1 MPHAPPEAGARNV
14 ANMELVG
21 GRPVVDFVN
30 TLSDRALAAPLD
42 RLARYDDLVLWCL
55 REELID
61 QKEQGR
67 LLRLA
72 AAHPR
77 KAAAALAAA
86 RQLRELLFQL
96 FEASASGGL
105 PSAAARSALND
116 WLLEAARHRRLEPSN
131 GGLRWLWFRGDQ
143 ELDWMLWP
151 LAWSAADLLGSEELG
166 RLKECAQED
175 CRWLFLD
182 LSKNRSRRWCTMEQC
197 GNRAK
202 AKRHYARRTSS
213 AER

>member
-1 MPHAPPEAGARNV
+1 MAEETPEVTERNV

-30 TLSDRALAAPLD
+30 TLSDRALAHPLE
-42 RLARYDDLVLWCL
+42 RLASYDDLALWCV

-61 QKEQGR
+61 QTEQAR
-67 LLRLA
+67 LQRLA

-77 KAAAALAAA
+77 RAAAALAEA
-86 RQLRELLFQL
+86 RKLRELLFLL
-96 FEASASGGL
+96 FDASADGRV
-105 PSAAARSALND
+105 PPPEARTELNQ
-116 WLLEAARHRRLEPSN
+116 WLLEAATHRRLEPAD
-131 GGLRWLWFRGDQ
+131 GGLRWLWFRGDDD
-143 ELDWMLWP
+143 LDWMLWP
-151 LAWSAADLLGSEELG
+151 LAWSAAELLGSDALG

-182 LSKNRSRRWCTMEQC
+182 LSKNRSRRWCSMEQC

-202 AKRHYARRTSS
+202 AKRHYERRKS
-213 AER
+213 

>member
-1 MPHAPPEAGARNV
+1 MREGQETRERNI

-30 TLSDRALAAPLD
+30 TLSDRSHTAPLE
-42 RLARYDDLVLWCL
+42 RLASYDELLLWCL
-55 REELID
+55 REDVID
-61 QKEQGR
+61 QAEQTR
-67 LLRLA
+67 LHRLA
-72 AAHPR
+72 TAHPR
-77 KAAAALAAA
+77 KAAAALTAA

-96 FEASASGGL
+96 FESSAGGRV

-116 WLLEAARHRRLEPSN
+116 WLLEAARRRRLEPSPA
-131 GGLRWLWFRGDQ
+131 GLRWLWFRGDAD
-143 ELDWMLWP
+143 LDWMLWP
-151 LAWSAADLLGSEELG
+151 LAWSAADLLGSDELG
-166 RLKECAQED
+166 RLKECAQDD

>member
-1 MPHAPPEAGARNV
+1 MSNGQPVIRNV

-30 TLSDRALAAPLD
+30 TLSDRALPTPLE
-42 RLARYDDLVLWCL
+42 RLSSYDELLHWCL

-61 QKEQGR
+61 RPEQAR
-67 LLRLA
+67 LRRLA

-77 KAAAALAAA
+77 KAAVALAQA
-86 RQLRELLFQL
+86 RLLRELLFQL
-96 FEASASGGL
+96 FAASAEGRVPAPEL
-105 PSAAARSALND
+105 RTELND
-116 WLLEAARHRRLEPSN
+116 WLVQAARRRRLEPSA
-131 GGLRWLWFRGDQ
+131 GGLRWLWVRGDQ

-151 LAWSAADLLGSEELG
+151 LAWSATELLGSDDVG
-166 RLKECAQED
+166 RLKECAQDD

-182 LSKNRSRRWCTMEQC
+182 LSKNRSRRWCSMEQC

-202 AKRHYARRTSS
+202 AKRHYERRKS
-213 AER
+213 

>member
-1 MPHAPPEAGARNV
+1 MPDTMPETRARTI
-14 ANMELVG
+14 ATMELVG

-30 TLSDRALAAPLD
+30 TLSDRALDPPLE
-42 RLARYDDLVLWCL
+42 RLASYDDLALWCL

-61 QKEQGR
+61 EQERAR

-72 AAHPR
+72 QAHPR
-77 KAAAALAAA
+77 KAEAALTQA
-86 RQLRELLFQL
+86 RLLRELLFKL
-96 FEASASGGL
+96 FDASAEGRVPAQEL
-105 PSAAARSALND
+105 RTELNT
-116 WLLEAARHRRLEPSN
+116 WLLKAATHRQLEPSDA
-131 GGLRWLWFRGDQ
+131 GLRWLWFRGDD

-151 LAWSAADLLGSEELG
+151 LAWSAAELLGSDDLG

-202 AKRHYARRTSS
+202 AKRHYERRKS
-213 AER
+213 

>member
-1 MPHAPPEAGARNV
+1 MSGKPPEAGARNI
-14 ANMELVG
+14 ATMELVG

-30 TLSDRALAAPLD
+30 TLSDRALPAPLE
-42 RLARYDDLVLWCL
+42 RLASYDELVLWCV

-61 QKEQGR
+61 RSEQAR
-67 LLRLA
+67 LRRLA
-72 AAHPR
+72 VEHPR
-77 KAAAALAAA
+77 KAAAALMAA
-86 RQLRELLFQL
+86 RQLRELLFLL
-96 FEASASGGL
+96 FDAGANGRV
-105 PSAAARSALND
+105 PPPAARAELND

-131 GGLRWLWFRGDQ
+131 GGLRWLWYRGDDD
-143 ELDWMLWP
+143 LDWMLWP
-151 LAWSAADLLGSEELG
+151 LAWSAAELLGSDELG

-202 AKRHYARRTSS
+202 AKRHYERRASS
-213 AER
+213 AKR

>member
-1 MPHAPPEAGARNV
+1 MAHGPPEVGIRNI
-14 ANMELVG
+14 ATMELVG

-30 TLSDRALAAPLD
+30 TLSDRAHATPLE
-42 RLARYDDLVLWCL
+42 RLASYDELLLWCL

-61 QKEQGR
+61 ESEQAR
-67 LLRLA
+67 LHRLA

-77 KAAAALAAA
+77 KAAEALHQA
-86 RQLRELLFQL
+86 RRLRELLFLL
-96 FEASASGGL
+96 FDASANGRV
-105 PSAAARSALND
+105 PPTAVREELND
-116 WLLEAARHRRLEPSN
+116 WLLDAARHRRLEPSS
-131 GGLRWLWFRGDQ
+131 GGLRWLWYRGDD

-151 LAWSAADLLGSEELG
+151 LAWSAAELLGSDDLG
-166 RLKECAQED
+166 RLKECAQAD

-202 AKRHYARRTSS
+202 AKRHYERRKS
-213 AER
+213 